1 MNGTFRIVAERRAL
15 RCDVCRQTD
24 AFDPATDHCGRC
36 GDLALLLA
44 PPEPVAPAPVMHG
57 DGWLRR
63 RLERQIVWVFPVAL
77 LLFLSGIVAAVSLFD
92 LGEVYPEI
100 SLMFA
105 IIFSF
110 LFFTVLAISLLSAA
124 LATGRFI
131 LLHLPDVNRFLQ
143 RLGES
148 VGIPVR

>member
-1 MNGTFRIVAERRAL
+1 MNGTFHIVAERRAV

-24 AFDPATDHCGRC
+24 AFDMVTGRCGRC
-36 GDLALLLA
+36 GDVAFYLAA
-44 PPEPVAPAPVMHG
+44 PEPVAPAPMMPG
-57 DGWLRR
+57 DGWVRR
-63 RLERQIVWVFPVAL
+63 RLERQIAWVFPVAL
-77 LLFLSGIVAAVSLFD
+77 LLFLAGIVAAVSLFD

-110 LFFTVLAISLLSAA
+110 LFFTVLAISLLSAV

-131 LLHLPDVNRFLQ
+131 LLHLPDVNRFFQ

-148 VGIPVR
+148 VGIPAR

>member
-1 MNGTFRIVAERRAL
+1 MSRTFHIVAERRAL

-24 AFDPATDHCGRC
+24 AFDPATGHCGRC
-36 GDLALLLA
+36 GDLALFLA
-44 PPEPVAPAPVMHG
+44 APEPVAPAPMHG
-57 DGWLRR
+57 DGWVRR
-63 RLERQIVWVFPVAL
+63 RLERQIAWVVPVSI

-110 LFFTVLAISLLSAA
+110 LFFTVLAISLLSAV

-131 LLHLPDVNRFLQ
+131 LLYLPDVNCFLQ

-148 VGIPVR
+148 VGIPAR

>member
-15 RCDVCRQTD
+15 RCDVCRQAD
-24 AFDPATDHCGRC
+24 AFDPSTGHCGRC

-44 PPEPVAPAPVMHG
+44 PPEPVAPVQVHG

-63 RLERQIVWVFPVAL
+63 RLERQIAWVFAVAL

-110 LFFTVLAISLLSAA
+110 LFFTVLAISLLSVV

-131 LLHLPDVNRFLQ
+131 LLHLPDVNRFFQ

-148 VGIPVR
+148 VGIPAR